1 MEFRQSRLRQIHKK
15 EEGCMKQIGI
25 GDHVGL
31 YEAERQTQGS
41 HHQGVGVK
49 KMLCKKRRDRGGSGR
64 GESKLSE
71 DGI

>member
-1 MEFRQSRLRQIHKK
+1 MKK
-15 EEGCMKQIGI
+15 LGS

-41 HHQGVGVK
+41 HLQGLSVK
-49 KMLCKKRRDRGGSGR
+49 KKLCKKRRDRGGVGR

-71 DGI
+71 DRI